1 MAKGSINI
9 QIRGDGKSVTL
20 DSRRLSNTGC
30 KERSM
35 IIKDCQIQ
43 GATKRV

>member
-20 DSRRLSNTGC
+20 DVRRLSNTGC
-30 KERSM
+30 KERS
-35 IIKDCQIQ
+35 INRQVYQI
-43 GATKRV
+43 

>member
-20 DSRRLSNTGC
+20 DFRRLSITGC

-35 IIKDCQIQ
+35 IIKDYQIK
-43 GATKRV
+43 GAMKEV